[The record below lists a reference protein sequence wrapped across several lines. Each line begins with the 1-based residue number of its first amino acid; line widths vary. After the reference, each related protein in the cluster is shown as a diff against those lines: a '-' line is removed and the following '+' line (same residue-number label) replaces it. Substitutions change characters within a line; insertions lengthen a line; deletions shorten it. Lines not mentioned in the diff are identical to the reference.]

1 MDSSKGQT
9 PAIDLEVRGR
19 TSSSTTNISREPSIV
34 SSGQLTPY
42 HDRMDNQIDCD
53 LEPEDKTPC
62 LSYKIEQEKAFRF
75 NRALETTGNTRPQG
89 GSNKATYLIPQHVLN
104 KNQNI

>member
-1 MDSSKGQT
+1 
-9 PAIDLEVRGR
+9 
-19 TSSSTTNISREPSIV
+19 
-34 SSGQLTPY
+34 
-42 HDRMDNQIDCD
+42 MDNQIDCD

-104 KNQNI
+104 KNQNIWPPHVEGPQGDSNDVIDI